1 MNNDSLSQLKKEL
14 AALSESLKQ
23 CTDACK
29 GFKTFKSNPPGLR
42 FCADQLHQGAVTLRS
57 HAEELVSVAE
67 NLHASLG
74 GMPEQ
79 LELDD
84 ITADGHR

>member
-1 MNNDSLSQLKKEL
+1 MRDDRLSQLKKEL
-14 AALSESLKQ
+14 AVITDCLKQ

-29 GFKTFKSNPPGLR
+29 GFRTFKNNPPGLG
-42 FCADQLHQGAVTLRS
+42 FCADQLHLGAVTLRS
-57 HAEELVSVAE
+57 HAEELVTMAE

-79 LELDD
+79 LEMDENSQ
-84 ITADGHR
+84 DGLN